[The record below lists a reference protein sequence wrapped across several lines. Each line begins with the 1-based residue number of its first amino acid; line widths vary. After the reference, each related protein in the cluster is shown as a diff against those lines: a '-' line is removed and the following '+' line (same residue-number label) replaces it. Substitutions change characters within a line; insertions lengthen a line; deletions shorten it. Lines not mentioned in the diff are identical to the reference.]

1 MPSFKRGLASVALV
15 DALGYELRFLLPGYA
30 YDMKSAAPLIRGVSF
45 DALLSDKAFVADWL
59 LHDLDQSDIL
69 SANPLNANNKIM
81 TRGSENGDI
90 C

>member
-1 MPSFKRGLASVALV
+1 
-15 DALGYELRFLLPGYA
+15 
-30 YDMKSAAPLIRGVSF
+30 MKSAAPLIRGVSF

>member
-1 MPSFKRGLASVALV
+1 
-15 DALGYELRFLLPGYA
+15 
-30 YDMKSAAPLIRGVSF
+30 MKSAAPLIRGVSF

-81 TRGSENGDI
+81 QIISLAVVKLEI
-90 C
+90 YEFVVMAVSSLI